1 MFRDGLYA
9 VILARETATGFFH
22 SLLQNI
28 LGDRLP
34 SHLVEKSW
42 NMRTVVADRGGN
54 LVQRQIAVQISLNV
68 IFDPLQCL
76 MSRVLFCIYRQW
88 ENGIGDRVKIVKNL
102 SPIIKLINMIQA
114 KQSSAK
120 SQRFSRSCCKMYSI
134 KTFESSWYRW
144 IAPSLCILACLLQKS
159 LASAKAFL
167 YELDLWHLNRIEGLR
182 PNLEA

>member
-34 SHLVEKSW
+34 SHLVEKSR

-68 IFDPLQCL
+68 IFDPL
-76 MSRVLFCIYRQW
+76 
-88 ENGIGDRVKIVKNL
+88 
-102 SPIIKLINMIQA
+102 
-114 KQSSAK
+114 
-120 SQRFSRSCCKMYSI
+120 
-134 KTFESSWYRW
+134 
-144 IAPSLCILACLLQKS
+144 
-159 LASAKAFL
+159 
-167 YELDLWHLNRIEGLR
+167 
-182 PNLEA
+182 